1 MLKTLSIW
9 NFALI
14 EHIQIDFDQG
24 LNILTGETGA
34 GKSILLGALGM
45 VIGRRTNTDAIR
57 TGCDFMR
64 VEAVFTIEKNLAIKN
79 FLATYN
85 ILLEDDILIIT
96 RQISHSGRNTIQVNN
111 CHITTAVLRQLGEL
125 IVDIH
130 GQHANQALL
139 KPLKQLALV
148 DMYENDIIDKQKQIY
163 LAKYQEWLELKQKL
177 ANSKVNT
184 QEIAQRLD
192 MLKWQINEIENAK
205 LNVDEDEKLDA
216 EFKVLANAEK
226 ISLLTQEAYNLLYNG
241 ENGKY
246 AVLSSLGQVRKN
258 LETLSKYD
266 EQMAKV
272 YQVID
277 EAYLQIQD
285 SAEEIRDYGESID
298 YSPQK
303 LDMLQSRMDDIDKLR
318 KKYGNTIEDI
328 LAYGEKAKDELAYI
342 ENYDSNITQLEQE
355 LAQMTVILK
364 DEAQKLH
371 DLRVHSA
378 NILAKN
384 IMTEL
389 VSLSMAEAKIKI
401 DLNFSENFTNQGA
414 DEIEILFSANVGEE
428 LKPLSKIVSGGEL
441 SRIALALKTITAQK
455 DDIDLMVFDEV
466 DIGVGG
472 KTAQM
477 MAEKIARI
485 ALFRQVICITH
496 LPQIASMADA
506 HFYISKET
514 RDNKTF
520 SNIKY
525 IDYDARLAEIAR
537 MSSGI
542 ELSQASLDNAEEM
555 LTNARR
561 RKELLREN

>member
-184 QEIAQRLD
+184 Q
-192 MLKWQINEIENAK
+192 K
-205 LNVDEDEKLDA
+205 
-216 EFKVLANAEK
+216 
-226 ISLLTQEAYNLLYNG
+226 
-241 ENGKY
+241 
-246 AVLSSLGQVRKN
+246 
-258 LETLSKYD
+258 
-266 EQMAKV
+266 
-272 YQVID
+272 
-277 EAYLQIQD
+277 
-285 SAEEIRDYGESID
+285 
-298 YSPQK
+298 
-303 LDMLQSRMDDIDKLR
+303 
-318 KKYGNTIEDI
+318 
-328 LAYGEKAKDELAYI
+328 
-342 ENYDSNITQLEQE
+342 
-355 LAQMTVILK
+355 
-364 DEAQKLH
+364 
-371 DLRVHSA
+371 
-378 NILAKN
+378 
-384 IMTEL
+384 
-389 VSLSMAEAKIKI
+389 
-401 DLNFSENFTNQGA
+401 
-414 DEIEILFSANVGEE
+414 
-428 LKPLSKIVSGGEL
+428 
-441 SRIALALKTITAQK
+441 
-455 DDIDLMVFDEV
+455 
-466 DIGVGG
+466 
-472 KTAQM
+472 
-477 MAEKIARI
+477 
-485 ALFRQVICITH
+485 
-496 LPQIASMADA
+496 
-506 HFYISKET
+506 
-514 RDNKTF
+514 
-520 SNIKY
+520 
-525 IDYDARLAEIAR
+525 
-537 MSSGI
+537 
-542 ELSQASLDNAEEM
+542 
-555 LTNARR
+555 
-561 RKELLREN
+561 